1 MYKWQVTWY
10 NVITVK
16 EETSSKL
23 NIKCSEERKMTKMTK
38 EMIGKLNNMA
48 AENFEKAQAMLD
60 GINMVL
66 GTEYGWLNGRV
77 VFFDDT
83 SSVARKYATAHDAYV
98 YAE

>member
-1 MYKWQVTWY
+1 
-10 NVITVK
+10 
-16 EETSSKL
+16 
-23 NIKCSEERKMTKMTK
+23 MTKMTK
-38 EMIGKLNNMA
+38 EMIGKLNKMA

-83 SSVARKYATAHDAYV
+83 SSVVRKYATAHDAYV
-98 YAE
+98 YSE

>member
-1 MYKWQVTWY
+1 
-10 NVITVK
+10 
-16 EETSSKL
+16 
-23 NIKCSEERKMTKMTK
+23 MTKMTK

-60 GINMVL
+60 GINMVF
-66 GTEYGWLNGRV
+66 GTEYGWLNRRV

-98 YAE
+98 SAE

>member
-1 MYKWQVTWY
+1 
-10 NVITVK
+10 
-16 EETSSKL
+16 
-23 NIKCSEERKMTKMTK
+23 MTKMTK

-66 GTEYGWLNGRV
+66 GTEYGWLNRRV
-77 VFFDDT
+77 VFFDDM

>member
-1 MYKWQVTWY
+1 MRE
-10 NVITVK
+10 VI
-16 EETSSKL
+16 
-23 NIKCSEERKMTKMTK
+23 KMTK

-66 GTEYGWLNGRV
+66 GTEYGWLNKRV
-77 VFFDDT
+77 VFFEDT

>member
-1 MYKWQVTWY
+1 
-10 NVITVK
+10 
-16 EETSSKL
+16 
-23 NIKCSEERKMTKMTK
+23 MTKMTK

-83 SSVARKYATAHDAYV
+83 SSVARKYATAHDACV

>member
-1 MYKWQVTWY
+1 
-10 NVITVK
+10 
-16 EETSSKL
+16 
-23 NIKCSEERKMTKMTK
+23 MTKMTK

-66 GTEYGWLNGRV
+66 GTEYGWLNRRV

-83 SSVARKYATAHDAYV
+83 SSVARKYASVHDAYV

>member
-1 MYKWQVTWY
+1 
-10 NVITVK
+10 
-16 EETSSKL
+16 
-23 NIKCSEERKMTKMTK
+23 MTKMTK

-48 AENFEKAQAMLD
+48 DENFEKAQAMLD

>member
-1 MYKWQVTWY
+1 
-10 NVITVK
+10 
-16 EETSSKL
+16 
-23 NIKCSEERKMTKMTK
+23 MTKMTK

-48 AENFEKAQAMLD
+48 AENFEKAQATLD

-66 GTEYGWLNGRV
+66 GTEYGWLNRRV